1 MCVSV
6 KRVNF
11 QEDICG
17 CNIRLRAAG
26 PRALRTKELEA
37 RRGPPGC
44 VTVASLGLG
53 RLKGRVFSAERPKKI
68 VTFRTNSGLKT
79 SWMHF
84 MEVSNSFVTA
94 LFGTFRLIAN

>member
-26 PRALRTKELEA
+26 PRALRTEELEA

-68 VTFRTNSGLKT
+68 VTFRTNSGLKN
-79 SWMHF
+79 F

-94 LFGTFRLIAN
+94 LLGTLRLIAN